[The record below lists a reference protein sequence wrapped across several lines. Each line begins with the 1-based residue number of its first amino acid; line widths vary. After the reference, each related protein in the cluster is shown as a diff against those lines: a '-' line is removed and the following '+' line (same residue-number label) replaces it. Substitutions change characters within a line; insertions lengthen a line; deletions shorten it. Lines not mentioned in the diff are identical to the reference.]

1 MTILNG
7 PNMLFCICDH
17 AESLQLL
24 DTLYDPQVDLS
35 PVSTC
40 VIFWLL
46 TAGCRFS
53 EISEEHVHRGMYEI
67 AERLLD
73 ERIDKETG
81 SSFWLI
87 PVLLTKCIYWMSEK
101 VNMCRVILGMVGLSY
116 CRELGEI

>member
-1 MTILNG
+1 
-7 PNMLFCICDH
+7 MLFCICDH

-24 DTLYDPQVDLS
+24 DALYDPQVDLA
-35 PVSTC
+35 PVSRC

-46 TAGCRFS
+46 TAGCRYS

-101 VNMCRVILGMVGLSY
+101 VNMCRIILGMVGFSCY
-116 CRELGEI
+116 HESDEI